1 MPGAFRRVSD
11 PCFGAIRGRP
21 SPVFQSFYRIATYVT
36 DLCCSAPSACRIC
49 DISPAHDSEGRLSSI
64 RPKTKNKRSANY
76 LKGNR
81 IMKNRFVSNYRA
93 WRKYRET
100 YNELMRL
107 SSRDLADLGINR
119 AQIPVIARQS
129 ASL

>member
-1 MPGAFRRVSD
+1 M
-11 PCFGAIRGRP
+11 
-21 SPVFQSFYRIATYVT
+21 Q
-36 DLCCSAPSACRIC
+36 
-49 DISPAHDSEGRLSSI
+49 
-64 RPKTKNKRSANY
+64 
-76 LKGNR
+76 
-81 IMKNRFVSNYRA
+81 NRFVANYRA

-119 AQIPVIARQS
+119 AEIATIARQS